1 MNAENKE
8 TYKKHDAGSCCSE
21 QYAVPSELPLPL
33 CSGSRYISSELAC
46 RTAAADYI
54 ILISA
59 DAVCNCK
66 GNSASLPS
74 HRLLRPSTRT
84 FVSNICSAYIPHY
97 IEHIFECQRK
107 RQTFSNIFSVFCVIR
122 AVQAGNTRSE
132 YTFAFSPSS
141 TYTENIMWVCSAEHG
156 LKSSSGPAGQFPGLR
171 AIQRYFYGKRTNHG
185 KAAADS

>member
-84 FVSNICSAYIPHY
+84 FVSNICSAYILHY
-97 IEHIFECQRK
+97 IEHIFGCQYHHMMKNNQKYVRFFVYFFEQMFCIFRK
-107 RQTFSNIFSVFCVIR
+107 RMI
-122 AVQAGNTRSE
+122 
-132 YTFAFSPSS
+132 
-141 TYTENIMWVCSAEHG
+141 
-156 LKSSSGPAGQFPGLR
+156 
-171 AIQRYFYGKRTNHG
+171 
-185 KAAADS
+185 